1 MPCFVAML
9 VIKHFEQR
17 CYILPD
23 GPLGISVLLLLLCWN
38 IWHKITTSHLLV
50 EGFDIF
56 AG

>member
-23 GPLGISVLLLLLCWN
+23 GPLGISVLLLLCWN
-38 IWHKITTSHLLV
+38 IWHKITKSHLLD